1 MTTTDSARVLLP
13 PSLTFERYGADGEV
27 GVLRLSRAAK
37 RNALNDPTVL
47 GIEAFFSAPPGR
59 RQGRGARR
67 GGRRTSAPGW
77 TCPS

>member
-13 PSLTFERYGADGEV
+13 PSLAFERYGADGEV

-37 RNALNDPTVL
+37 RNALNDATVL
-47 GIEAFFSAPPGR
+47 GIEAFFSAPPAGVR
-59 RQGRGARR
+59 PSSSTPRAS
-67 GGRRTSAPGW
+67 TSPPGS